1 MITKALIIDEPWISK
16 ILNGEKCWEMRS
28 TNCKLRGEFGLI
40 RKGSGQVVGIAN
52 LTGVSGP
59 YEDAELGANIEKHH
73 VRAEIYRSPEYKWRM
88 AWHLGAVRALPEP
101 VPYIH
106 KNGAVTWVDLDNE
119 AVDRLAGLGETATK
133 NDRGKSPAHRSDLM
147 QRGNNF
153 GSAVPK
159 PQQPEAV
166 KVSNAAAVKT
176 AQEKGKPKTAEIQ
189 SGWVPKAKD
198 GTCFTPDLCNN
209 KGLYTVGEKGDEQK
223 FRNYEEALAY
233 LRAMPT
239 AKWRR
244 PNDNGN
250 WGIVSAV
257 QWVST

>member
-28 TNCKLRGEFGLI
+28 TNSSFRGEFGLI

-59 YEDAELGANIEKHH
+59 YDDAELEANIDKHH
-73 VRAEIYRSPEYKWRM
+73 VGAEIYRSPEYKWRN
-88 AWHLGAVRALPEP
+88 AWHLSAARALQEP

-106 KNGAVTWVDLDNE
+106 KNGAVTWVELDDE
-119 AVDRLAGLGETATK
+119 AVARLAGLGATDT
-133 NDRGKSPAHRSDLM
+133 NYGRVKSPA
-147 QRGNNF
+147 QRADSMRRGDI
-153 GSAVPK
+153 SAPKPRQAEAFKTSKVVAVQVVKKIGVPK
-159 PQQPEAV
+159 
-166 KVSNAAAVKT
+166 ND
-176 AQEKGKPKTAEIQ
+176 EIQ

-223 FRNYEEALAY
+223 YRNYEEALAY
-233 LRAMPT
+233 LRAMPK

-257 QWVST
+257 QWVSI